1 MSPNQ
6 CYSLRLMKNQVPLFN
21 LVIIFYFINLHL
33 FCFIIPYLYQLL
45 RYRLILN
52 LNLIF
57 IGIATVTMN
66 KPPVNSLNLEFLD
79 EINTQ
84 LNKLQ
89 KDKIRGMILTSVC
102 IHLYVNTYMLNYF
115 VLKFNFRVCRKF
127 FVQD

>member
-1 MSPNQ
+1 
-6 CYSLRLMKNQVPLFN
+6 MKNQVQLFN
-21 LVIIFYFINLHL
+21 LVIIFYYINLSIL
-33 FCFIIPYLYQLL
+33 FYYSLFVPDTEITAHFKFKFY
-45 RYRLILN
+45 
-52 LNLIF
+52 F

-102 IHLYVNTYMLNYF
+102 IHLYVNIPIHAQLF
-115 VLKFNFRVCRKF
+115 CIKI
-127 FVQD
+127 